1 MNIKDKIKKLL
12 ALGQSTNE
20 NEARDALLK
29 AKELMAKNKLS
40 EADFETK
47 ESKMASV
54 ECNDIV
60 WTTDSGDVWMTKL
73 CQLICDNYLCAASW
87 RTPRGSRT
95 HILHIDGLDDDVELC
110 KSVVEYAVGFV
121 KGRIKILQ
129 RKNPDRDGKVVAKSY
144 ADGFTLGLELAFEE
158 QKEEHQEWGL
168 VLVKPQEV
176 QDFENKLG
184 TRNVRTKKVE
194 FDPLAYMKGQRDGQN
209 FSAKRVLEG

>member
-29 AKELMAKNKLS
+29 AKELMVKNKLS
-40 EADFETK
+40 EADFEIK
-47 ESKMASV
+47 ESKMTSV
-54 ECNDIV
+54 ECGDIV
-60 WTTDSGDVWMTKL
+60 WTTDSGNTWMLKL
-73 CQLICDNYLCAASW
+73 CQLICDNYLCVASW

-95 HILHIDGLDDDVELC
+95 HILHIDGLGDDVELC

-129 RKNPDRDGKVVAKSY
+129 RKNPERDGKVTAKSY

-184 TRNVRTKKVE
+184 TKNVRTKKVE
-194 FDPLAYMKGQRDGQN
+194 FDPLAYMKGQKDGQN